1 MKITPIAIISQ
12 LAAITTAVQQDCHSI
27 GYTID
32 GCGALGGERSTWKCK
47 PTSDDP
53 YLKYGPPNNRCQ
65 FMQADYNPNPP
76 HNLLDKIYCCQFCE
90 LVNGICPDAHD

>member
-32 GCGALGGERSTWKCK
+32 GCGALGGERSTWKVSRFLNSHTRVSQLYSILVLVMLFLSLSLANPSK
-47 PTSDDP
+47 VQT
-53 YLKYGPPNNRCQ
+53 YLG
-65 FMQADYNPNPP
+65 
-76 HNLLDKIYCCQFCE
+76 
-90 LVNGICPDAHD
+90 